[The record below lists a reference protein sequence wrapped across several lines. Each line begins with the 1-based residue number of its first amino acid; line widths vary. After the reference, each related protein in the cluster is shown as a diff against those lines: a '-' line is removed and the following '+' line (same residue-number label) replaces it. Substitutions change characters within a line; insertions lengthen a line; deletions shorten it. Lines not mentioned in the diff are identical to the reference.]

1 MKIRIYLAAI
11 LSIAGCLTGC
21 YTQLYT
27 AGYAERTV
35 YPYPYDR
42 TASPRDSAMADS
54 LDSIAAADTLRQPK
68 TVIVNN
74 YYDNSPYYRGYS
86 IDAWDYPFVSLGF
99 YSGRY
104 RDYYGPY
111 WWNDGYSHRGHARR
125 YYPSYPGGGT
135 STGPYQ
141 SDRRIFPPASTQ
153 PPLHKGRRSEP
164 VPPAAK
170 PAAPEPAATAPAESS
185 RSSGDGNSSSGS
197 SSGSSGSSSGG
208 SNSSSGGDN
217 DHPNLHKGRR

>member
-1 MKIRIYLAAI
+1 MKIGLGLAAL
-11 LSIAGCLTGC
+11 LSLTGC

-27 AGYAERTV
+27 GGYAERTV

-42 TASPRDSAMADS
+42 DATPRDSAMADS
-54 LDSIAAADTLRQPK
+54 LDSVAAADTLHHPK

-111 WWNDGYSHRGHARR
+111 WWNDAHRYRGNYRR
-125 YYPSYPGGGT
+125 YYETYPGGGT
-135 STGPYQ
+135 TQGPYH
-141 SDRRIFPPASTQ
+141 SDRRIFPPASSQ

-164 VPPAAK
+164 AQPAAK
-170 PAAPEPAATAPAESS
+170 PATPAPSTAPAESS
-185 RSSGDGNSSSGS
+185 RSSSDDGNSSSN
-197 SSGSSGSSSGG
+197 SSGSSS
-208 SNSSSGGDN
+208 D
-217 DHPNLHKGRR
+217 DQHDMHKGRR

>member
-1 MKIRIYLAAI
+1 MKIWYCLAAI
-11 LSIAGCLTGC
+11 LSLTGC

-27 AGYAERTV
+27 GGYAERTV

-42 TASPRDSAMADS
+42 DASPRDSAAADS
-54 LDSIAAADTLRQPK
+54 LDSVAAADTLRHPK

-104 RDYYGPY
+104 RDYYDPY
-111 WWNDGYSHRGHARR
+111 WWSDGRPNRGHRR
-125 YYPSYPGGGT
+125 YYQTYPGGGT
-135 STGPYQ
+135 TQGHYH
-141 SDRRIFPPASTQ
+141 SDQRIFPPASSQ

-164 VPPAAK
+164 AQPAAK
-170 PAAPEPAATAPAESS
+170 PAAPAPAPAQSTAPDESS
-185 RSSGDGNSSSGS
+185 RSSSDNGNSSSNSSGS
-197 SSGSSGSSSGG
+197 SSGSSGGSS
-208 SNSSSGGDN
+208 D
-217 DHPNLHKGRR
+217 DQHDLHKGRR

>member
-1 MKIRIYLAAI
+1 MKIWFCLAAI
-11 LSIAGCLTGC
+11 LSLTGC

-27 AGYAERTV
+27 GGYAERTV

-42 TASPRDSAMADS
+42 DASPRDSVVADS
-54 LDSIAAADTLRQPK
+54 LDSVAAADTLHHPK

-86 IDAWDYPFVSLGF
+86 IDAWDYPAISLGF

-111 WWNDGYSHRGHARR
+111 WWGDGHAGRR
-125 YYPSYPGGGT
+125 HYRQYYETYPGGGT
-135 STGPYQ
+135 TQGPYH
-141 SDRRIFPPASTQ
+141 SDRRIFPPASSQ

-164 VPPAAK
+164 AQPAAK
-170 PAAPEPAATAPAESS
+170 PAAPAPAAPAQSTAPAESS
-185 RSSGDGNSSSGS
+185 RSSSSSDDGKSSSNSSSGS
-197 SSGSSGSSSGG
+197 SGGSS
-208 SNSSSGGDN
+208 N
-217 DHPNLHKGRR
+217 DQHDLHKGRR